1 MSKTSNKTSEA
12 FPGFDHSKTTE
23 QLRFFAERA
32 ARQTEEA
39 YERMKAGAE
48 DTRKAFEASL
58 EVAKEAGDEL
68 ILKSIAAMRAGAEA
82 NISQFEALANARTF
96 SEVIEI
102 QGAYMRKQTE
112 LALDQAREFQAISQ
126 KVIAELAR
134 PVREA
139 FDKGATQAAA

>member
-23 QLRFFAERA
+23 QLRFFAEST

-48 DTRKAFEASL
+48 AFEASL

>member
-48 DTRKAFEASL
+48 AFEASL

-139 FDKGATQAAA
+139 FDKGATQAVA

>member
-48 DTRKAFEASL
+48 AFEASL

>member
-23 QLRFFAERA
+23 QLRFFAERT

-48 DTRKAFEASL
+48 AFEASL

>member
-23 QLRFFAERA
+23 QLRFFAERT

-48 DTRKAFEASL
+48 AFEASL

-96 SEVIEI
+96 SEVMET
-102 QGAYMRKQTE
+102 QGAYVRKQTE

-126 KVIAELAR
+126 KVITELAK

-139 FDKGATQAAA
+139 FDKGAKQAAA

>member
-23 QLRFFAERA
+23 QLRFFAERT

-48 DTRKAFEASL
+48 AFEASL

-139 FDKGATQAAA
+139 FDKGA